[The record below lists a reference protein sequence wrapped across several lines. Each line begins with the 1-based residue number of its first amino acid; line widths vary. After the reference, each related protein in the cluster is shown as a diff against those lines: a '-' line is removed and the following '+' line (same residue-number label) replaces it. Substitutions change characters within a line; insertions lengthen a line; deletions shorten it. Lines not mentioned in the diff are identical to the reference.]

1 MDLREGINLVINSK
15 SRTFLLGC
23 GLFIL
28 GIFLSLLL
36 VTERQ
41 TFLVAGYWVILS
53 LLFLFSWLGR
63 DYKIRMVVL
72 FLLLFAFGFLRG
84 VWSMPKLAPDH
95 VSALV
100 GKKIEV
106 VGTVSDVQGGVEGVS
121 YVFKPEGYRG
131 NILISAALYPRY
143 VYGDKLKILCQ
154 FDFPDGDSAG
164 YARYLST
171 RDIFATCG
179 FAKIEKV
186 GSGGGNILGRT
197 LFNWRILLG
206 EKINSLWPEPRASLM
221 AGILYGERGSMPKS
235 LKNDFSNSGL
245 SHIVAVSG
253 YNTSVIALVMMAVF
267 IFIGCWRRQSFWL
280 SSVSLVLFTLFTGAT
295 ASVVRAAVMAIF
307 VMSGSYLGRP
317 ARMLN
322 SLLFAAA
329 LMLLF
334 NPRILFDVGFQLSFV
349 ATVGVSYVGPLLNK
363 YFIGN
368 RELSGVKKLV
378 SELFFTTLGALV
390 ITLPMTI
397 YYFGKLPILAILA
410 NILVVGFIPVVML
423 LGFLALLL
431 SFVLFPL
438 GLSVAFAGDLGL
450 RYIILVAEQLAVG
463 SVAVSL
469 PFIIVI
475 LIYLLIFFWLY
486 RLNIYVKKSES

>member
-1 MDLREGINLVINSK
+1 
-15 SRTFLLGC
+15 
-23 GLFIL
+23 
-28 GIFLSLLL
+28 
-36 VTERQ
+36 
-41 TFLVAGYWVILS
+41 
-53 LLFLFSWLGR
+53 
-63 DYKIRMVVL
+63 
-72 FLLLFAFGFLRG
+72 
-84 VWSMPKLAPDH
+84 
-95 VSALV
+95 
-100 GKKIEV
+100 
-106 VGTVSDVQGGVEGVS
+106 
-121 YVFKPEGYRG
+121 
-131 NILISAALYPRY
+131 
-143 VYGDKLKILCQ
+143 
-154 FDFPDGDSAG
+154 
-164 YARYLST
+164 
-171 RDIFATCG
+171 
-179 FAKIEKV
+179 
-186 GSGGGNILGRT
+186 
-197 LFNWRILLG
+197 
-206 EKINSLWPEPRASLM
+206 LWPEPRASLM